1 MEWVVAIQDKKNG
14 WQIAQHMNMI
24 FPYKSTAEWFCI
36 LTQIKYAKEMKKDE
50 YRRNGTNA

>member
-1 MEWVVAIQDKKNG
+1 MEWVVAIENKENG
-14 WQIAQHMNMI
+14 WQIAQHLNMI

-50 YRRNGTNA
+50 K